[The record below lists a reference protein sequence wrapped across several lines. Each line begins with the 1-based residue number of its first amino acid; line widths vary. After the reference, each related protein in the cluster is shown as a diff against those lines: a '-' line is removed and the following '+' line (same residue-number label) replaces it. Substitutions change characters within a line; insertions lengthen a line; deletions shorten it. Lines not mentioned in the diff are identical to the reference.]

1 MDKVAKSLPQTTIGG
16 DICTHYW
23 IIESPSKTTSN
34 GICKL
39 CGCEHQFIN
48 SFENLRYAAFRERK
62 SKSEEELVLMETLA
76 GSESSGSE

>member
-1 MDKVAKSLPQTTIGG
+1 MDKVAKSLPQKHMVS

-23 IIESPSKTTSN
+23 VIESPMKTTSN

-39 CGCEHQFIN
+39 CGCERQFIN

-62 SKSEEELVLMETLA
+62 SKSKEEYALMETLV